1 MRFLL
6 VHDELRFRMN
16 ICAGGLSASSGKEEG
31 LSIEVPL
38 FVYCAQKGGYKI
50 VSNVVVLRTASDS
63 LGRNAYATIQKR
75 KKKKGMKAVSTSL
88 IVRR

>member
-1 MRFLL
+1 
-6 VHDELRFRMN
+6 MN

-75 KKKKGMKAVSTSL
+75 NESSQHLVDSEALS
-88 IVRR
+88 IVLSALLSSHC

>member
-1 MRFLL
+1 
-6 VHDELRFRMN
+6 MN

-75 KKKKGMKAVSTSL
+75 KKKGMKAVSTSL